1 MLAWEHDMGM
11 LAWEHKHS
19 RFVGAKFAEGHWFPG
34 GWWLD
39 MVCSQLPSKFGHCLV
54 KQAASNHTAWMFFFV
69 PLGAMICKLYEASLL
84 GEIKLSCLRLDMI
97 SRSLSTLTWGLGLEK
112 NRSKMMTPNLW
123 ERFWS
128 FKFLAPNLW
137 SRTLTSNHLFE
148 FVLLISWCPTSNIQ

>member
-84 GEIKLSCLRLDMI
+84 GEMKLSCLRLDMI

-112 NRSKMMTPNLW
+112 IGLKWWPLTF
-123 ERFWS
+123 ERGFEALNSW
-128 FKFLAPNLW
+128 P
-137 SRTLTSNHLFE
+137 LTSEAELSLPTTFLNLF
-148 FVLLISWCPTSNIQ
+148 C